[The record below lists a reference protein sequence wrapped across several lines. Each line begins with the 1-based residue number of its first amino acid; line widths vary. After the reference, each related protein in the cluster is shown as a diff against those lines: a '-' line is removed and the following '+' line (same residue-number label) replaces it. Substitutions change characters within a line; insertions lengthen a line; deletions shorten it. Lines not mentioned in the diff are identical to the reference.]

1 VTLAREV
8 AEAALGAAAEE
19 QAEVVVLAERS
30 GLARFAASEVHQP
43 TLIENVV
50 VNLRV
55 VRDGRVGS
63 AQTNRID
70 AEGFSELAGRAVEAA
85 ESARAEPGFPGL
97 PDPEPVPEI
106 EGYDAATAALEP
118 GDLARLARAA
128 IDAADP
134 SPVYG
139 FVTSGAS
146 EIAVAS
152 TSGISVEQS
161 LTDAMALIVAADEG
175 ASGYAEQTAW
185 ALGAIDPAAV
195 AREAAAKMARTRD
208 AGTIEPGHYRAV
220 LEPYAIGEL
229 LQHFAYDSFSAL
241 GLLEQRSFLAGRLG
255 ETVFD
260 SRVSIADDALDP
272 AGLPKAFDFEGVPKQ
287 RVPLIEDGV
296 ARGVVW
302 DRETAALAGGGAR
315 STGHAPP
322 VLSRDYG
329 PLPFALTVAG
339 GEAGSVEQLAELVG
353 DGIYVTRLHY
363 LSTVAARDGVITGM
377 TRDGTFRIRGGKIA
391 EPLAN
396 LRFTVSVPE
405 MLAEVPGLTRRV
417 ALMNQNDFYG
427 ERYPFGVLAP
437 ALATARFTI
446 SGVGSLPGI

>member
-8 AEAALGAAAEE
+8 AEAALHAASEE
-19 QAEVVVLAERS
+19 QAEVVVLSERS

-50 VNLRV
+50 VNLRI

-63 AQTNRID
+63 AQTNRLD
-70 AEGFSELAGRAVEAA
+70 EHGLSELARRAVEAA
-85 ESARAEPGFPGL
+85 ESTRAEPGFPGL
-97 PDPEPVPEI
+97 APPEPVAEV
-106 EGYDAATAALEP
+106 EGYDEATAALGPAE
-118 GDLARLARAA
+118 LATIARAA
-128 IDAADP
+128 IEAAEP
-134 SPVYG
+134 APTYG
-139 FVTSGAS
+139 FVTSAAT
-146 EIAVAS
+146 EVAVVS
-152 TSGISVEQS
+152 TSGIAVEQR
-161 LTDAMALIVAADEG
+161 LTDAVALIVAADEG

-195 AREAAAKMARTRD
+195 AREAAAKMTRTRG
-208 AGTIEPGHYRAV
+208 AKTIEPGHYRAV

-241 GLLEQRSFLAGRLG
+241 GLIEQRSFLAGKLG
-255 ETVFD
+255 TKVFD
-260 SRVSIADDALDP
+260 ERISITDDALDP

-287 RVPLIEDGV
+287 RVSLIEHGV

-302 DRETAALAGGGAR
+302 DRETAALAGGDVR

-322 VLSRDYG
+322 LLSRDYG
-329 PLPFALTVAG
+329 PLPFALAVAP
-339 GEAGSVEQLAELVG
+339 GEAGSVEELAELVG
-353 DGIYVTRLHY
+353 EGIYVTRLHY

-405 MLAEVPGLTRRV
+405 MLHEVPGLTRRA

-437 ALATARFTI
+437 ALATTRFMI
-446 SGVGSLPGI
+446 SGVGSSPGI

>member
-1 VTLAREV
+1 MTLAREV

-19 QAEVVVLAERS
+19 QAEVVVLSEHS

-43 TLIENVV
+43 TLIENMV

-63 AQTNRID
+63 AQTNRVD
-70 AEGFSELAGRAVEAA
+70 ADGLSDLAGRAVEAA
-85 ESARAEPGFPGL
+85 ESARAQPGFPGL
-97 PDPEPVPEI
+97 PSPEPVQEV
-106 EGYDAATAALEP
+106 EGYDAATAGLEP
-118 GDLARLARAA
+118 ADLARLARAA

-146 EIAVAS
+146 EIAVVS

-185 ALGAIDPAAV
+185 ALDAIDPVAV

-241 GLLEQRSFLAGRLG
+241 GLLEQRSFLAGKLG
-255 ETVFD
+255 EKVFD
-260 SRVSIADDALDP
+260 SRISIADDALDP

-339 GEAGSVEQLAELVG
+339 GEAGSVEELAELVG

-377 TRDGTFRIRGGKIA
+377 TRDGTFRIRGGRIA

-446 SGVGSLPGI
+446 SGVGSSPGI

>member
-1 VTLAREV
+1 MTLAREV

-19 QAEVVVLAERS
+19 HAEAVVLAERS

-63 AQTNRID
+63 AQTNRLD
-70 AEGFSELAGRAVEAA
+70 EDGLSELAGRAVEAA

-97 PDPEPVPEI
+97 PSPEPVPEV
-106 EGYDAATAALEP
+106 EGHDEATAGLEP
-118 GDLARLARAA
+118 ADLARIARAA

-139 FVTSGAS
+139 FVTSGTS
-146 EIAVAS
+146 EIAVVS
-152 TSGISVEQS
+152 TTGISVEQS
-161 LTDAMALIVAADEG
+161 ITDAMALIVAADES

-185 ALGAIDPAAV
+185 ALDGIDATAV
-195 AREAAAKMARTRD
+195 AREATAKMARTRD
-208 AGTIEPGHYRAV
+208 AKTVDPGHYRAV
-220 LEPYAIGEL
+220 LEPYAVGEL
-229 LQHFAYDSFSAL
+229 LQHFAYDSFGAL
-241 GLLEQRSFLAGRLG
+241 GLVEHRSFLAGKLG
-255 ETVFD
+255 DKVFD
-260 SRVSIADDALDP
+260 ERISISDDALDP
-272 AGLPKAFDFEGVPKQ
+272 GGLPKAFDFEGVPKQ
-287 RVPLIEDGV
+287 RVALIEDGF

-329 PLPFALTVAG
+329 PLPLALSVAG
-339 GEAGSVEQLAELVG
+339 GEAGSVDELAGLVG

-405 MLAEVPGLTRRV
+405 MLSEVPGLTRGV
-417 ALMNQNDFYG
+417 ALINQNDFYG

-446 SGVGSLPGI
+446 SGIGSSPGI

>member
-1 VTLAREV
+1 VTFSREV
-8 AEAALGAAAEE
+8 AEAALNAASEE

-63 AQTNRID
+63 AQTNRLD
-70 AEGFSELAGRAVEAA
+70 EAGFSELAHRAVEAA
-85 ESARAEPGFPGL
+85 ESTRAEPGFPGL
-97 PDPEPVPEI
+97 PSPEPVPEV
-106 EGYDAATAALEP
+106 EGYDEATAAVEP
-118 GDLARLARAA
+118 AELARLARTA
-128 IDAADP
+128 IDAAEP
-134 SPVYG
+134 APAYG
-139 FVTSGAS
+139 FVTCGSS
-146 EIAVAS
+146 EITVVSTTGVA
-152 TSGISVEQS
+152 VEQR
-161 LTDAMALIVAADEG
+161 LTDTLALIVAADEG
-175 ASGYAEQTAW
+175 ASGYAEQTGW
-185 ALGAIDPAAV
+185 ALGGIDPAAV

-208 AGTIEPGHYRAV
+208 ATAIAPGHYRAV

-241 GLLEQRSFLAGRLG
+241 GLIEQRSFLAGKLG
-255 ETVFD
+255 TKVFD
-260 SRVSIADDALDP
+260 ERISIADDALDP

-287 RVPLIEDGV
+287 RVPLIADGV
-296 ARGVVW
+296 ACGVVW
-302 DRETAALAGGGAR
+302 DRETAALAGGDAR

-322 VLSRDYG
+322 LLSRDYG
-329 PLPFALTVAG
+329 PLPFALTVAPG
-339 GEAGSVEQLAELVG
+339 DAGSVGELAELVG

-396 LRFTVSVPE
+396 LRFTVSVPD
-405 MLAEVPGLTRRV
+405 MLREVPGLTSRV

-446 SGVGSLPGI
+446 SGVGSSPGI

>member
-1 VTLAREV
+1 MTLAREV
-8 AEAALGAAAEE
+8 AEAALRAASEE

-30 GLARFAASEVHQP
+30 GFARFAASELHQP

-63 AQTNRID
+63 AQTNRLD
-70 AEGFSELAGRAVEAA
+70 EDGLADLARRAVEAA
-85 ESARAEPGFPGL
+85 ESTRAEPGFPGL
-97 PDPEPVPEI
+97 PPPEPLPEVD
-106 EGYDAATAALEP
+106 GYDEATAGLDP
-118 GDLARLARAA
+118 GDLAGIARTAT
-128 IDAADP
+128 DAAEP
-134 SPVYG
+134 APVYG
-139 FVTSGAS
+139 FVTIGAT
-146 EIAVAS
+146 EIAVVS
-152 TSGISVEQS
+152 TTGVAAEQR
-161 LTDAMALIVAADEG
+161 LTDVVALIVAADEG
-175 ASGYAEQTAW
+175 ASGYAEQTSW
-185 ALGAIDPAAV
+185 ALKEIDPAAV

-208 AGTIEPGHYRAV
+208 ATTIEPGHYRAV

-241 GLLEQRSFLAGRLG
+241 GLLEQRSFLAGRIG
-255 ETVFD
+255 TKVFD
-260 SRVSIADDALDP
+260 ERISIADDALDP

-287 RVPLIEDGV
+287 RVPLIENGV

-302 DRETAALAGGGAR
+302 DRETAALAGGDAR

-322 VLSRDYG
+322 ALSRGYG
-329 PLPFALTVAG
+329 PLPLALTVAPG
-339 GEAGSVEQLAELVG
+339 DAGSVEELAELVG
-353 DGIYVTRLHY
+353 EGIYVTRLHY
-363 LSTVAARDGVITGM
+363 LSTVGARDGVITGM

-405 MLAEVPGLTRRV
+405 MLREVPGLTRRT
-417 ALMNQNDFYG
+417 ALLNRSDFYG

-446 SGVGSLPGI
+446 SGVGSSPGI

>member
-1 VTLAREV
+1 MTLARDV
-8 AEAALGAAAEE
+8 AEAALAAAAEA

-63 AQTNRID
+63 AQTNRLD
-70 AEGFSELAGRAVEAA
+70 EDGLSELAGRAAEAA

-97 PDPEPVPEI
+97 PEAEPVPEVAGFD
-106 EGYDAATAALEP
+106 EATAGLEP
-118 GDLARLARAA
+118 ADLAGLARAA

-139 FVTSGAS
+139 FVTSGVTEVAVVS
-146 EIAVAS
+146 TTGIAV
-152 TSGISVEQS
+152 EQR
-161 LTDAMALIVAADEG
+161 LTDAMALVVAADEG

-185 ALGAIDPAAV
+185 ALEAIDPVAA
-195 AREAAAKMARTRD
+195 AREAAAKMSRTRD
-208 AGTIEPGHYRAV
+208 AATIEPGHYRAV

-241 GLLEQRSFLAGRLG
+241 GLIEQRSFLAGRLG
-255 ETVFD
+255 DKVFD
-260 SRVSIADDALDP
+260 ERISIADDALDP

-287 RVPLIEDGV
+287 RVPLIEHGV

-339 GEAGSVEQLAELVG
+339 GEAGSIEELAELVR

-377 TRDGTFRIRGGKIA
+377 TRDGTFRIRDGKIA

-405 MLAEVPGLTRRV
+405 MLSDVPGLTRRV

-446 SGVGSLPGI
+446 SGVGSSPGI

>member
-1 VTLAREV
+1 MPEV
-8 AEAALGAAAEE
+8 
-19 QAEVVVLAERS
+19 
-30 GLARFAASEVHQP
+30 
-43 TLIENVV
+43 
-50 VNLRV
+50 
-55 VRDGRVGS
+55 
-63 AQTNRID
+63 
-70 AEGFSELAGRAVEAA
+70 
-85 ESARAEPGFPGL
+85 
-97 PDPEPVPEI
+97 
-106 EGYDAATAALEP
+106 EGYDEATAALEP
-118 GDLARLARAA
+118 ADLARLARAA

-139 FVTSGAS
+139 FVTSGVS
-146 EIAVAS
+146 EVAVVSTTGIAV
-152 TSGISVEQS
+152 EQR

-185 ALGAIDPAAV
+185 ALDAIDPVAV
-195 AREAAAKMARTRD
+195 AREAAAKTARTRD
-208 AGTIEPGHYRAV
+208 AATIEPGHYRAV

-241 GLLEQRSFLAGRLG
+241 GLIEQRSFLAGRARREGL
-255 ETVFD
+255 
-260 SRVSIADDALDP
+260 RRADLDRRRRARPGRP
-272 AGLPKAFDFEGVPKQ
+272 AEGV
-287 RVPLIEDGV
+287 RLRGGAEAAGAADRGRRR
-296 ARGVVW
+296 RGVVW
-302 DRETAALAGGGAR
+302 DRETAALAGGDAR

-329 PLPFALTVAG
+329 PLPFALKVAG
-339 GEAGSVEQLAELVG
+339 GEAGSVEELAELVG

-417 ALMNQNDFYG
+417 ALLNQNDFYG
-427 ERYPFGVLAP
+427 ERYPFGVLVP

-446 SGVGSLPGI
+446 SGVGSSSPGI